1 MSSQSSIDFSFSKF
15 KECMKLYNQDSASKI
30 IAAKKVPIKKVSKN
44 IMKKVAK
51 KAVAPKKTAKK
62 AIAPKKIAKKAVAH
76 KKTAKKTVAP
86 KKTVKNATTPKN
98 LESK

>member
-15 KECMKLYNQDSASKI
+15 KECMKLYTQDSASKI

-44 IMKKVAK
+44 IMKKVAR
-51 KAVAPKKTAKK
+51 KAVAPKKT
-62 AIAPKKIAKKAVAH
+62 AKKAVAH